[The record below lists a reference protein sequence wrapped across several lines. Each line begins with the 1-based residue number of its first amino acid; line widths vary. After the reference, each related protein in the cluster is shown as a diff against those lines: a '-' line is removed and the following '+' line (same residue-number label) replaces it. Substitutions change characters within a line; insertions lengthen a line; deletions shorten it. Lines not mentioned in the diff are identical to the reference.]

1 MTICCTV
8 GSACCNCLCWPFK
21 ALGAT
26 PSNYAKIGYAAFHV
40 LFLLIALI
48 FVIVVDATLIGY
60 RKSSALSPKSTDCI
74 TNGTSVDCFGPSTF
88 VRMSFAL
95 ALFHVLT
102 LMIIAVRTK
111 TVAEYHDG
119 CWCFKMLLVIGAFIG
134 SFWIE
139 NDPFFLKGYMAIA
152 CITSFGFILF

>member
-48 FVIVVDATLIGY
+48 FVIVVDGNSDWVQEKLG
-60 RKSSALSPKSTDCI
+60 TDCI
-74 TNGTSVDCFGPSTF
+74 TSGTSVDCFGPSTF

-139 NDPFFLKGYMAIA
+139 NDPFFLKGYMALA